1 MLRAWAVTDGD
12 GHDCRLPDHTHPTT
26 LAALESISHD
36 ERSPPDPRAVA
47 AGRDAIDAARRAVD
61 ALSFDGAIE
70 ALSILLDVR
79 GRVVVTGLGKSGL
92 VAAKLAATFA
102 STGTPAQY
110 VHAAEAL
117 HGDVGN
123 VCPGDVL
130 VALSNSGETEE
141 VCYLAELAAAQGV
154 PVIAVTGCRGRSALA
169 ACATTH
175 LDACVDREGDPH
187 DLVPSASTTAA
198 LVMGD
203 ALAIALMVARGFG
216 PDDFHR
222 RHPAG
227 SLGRRLFADRA
238 TSG

>member
-1 MLRAWAVTDGD
+1 MSTSSAVSESS
-12 GHDCRLPDHTHPTT
+12 LPPAD
-26 LAALESISHD
+26 
-36 ERSPPDPRAVA
+36 RPPLDPRAIA
-47 AGRDAIDAARRAVD
+47 AGRDSIEAARRAVEAVASRFERAHD
-61 ALSFDGAIE
+61 
-70 ALSILLDVR
+70 ALSILLGVR

-123 VCPGDVL
+123 IRPGDVL
-130 VALSNSGETEE
+130 IALSNSGETEE
-141 VCYLAELAAAQGV
+141 VCWLAEIAADLGV
-154 PVIAVTGCRGRSALA
+154 PIIAMTGCRGRSSLA
-169 ACATTH
+169 TCATTH
-175 LDACVDREGDPH
+175 LDVCVEREGDPH

-203 ALAIALMVARGFG
+203 ALAIAVMVARGFG

-222 RHPAG
+222 FHPAG
-227 SLGRRLFADRA
+227 SLGRRLLTDRA
-238 TSG
+238 ASG